1 MPCILD
7 DRYST
12 VTKFIAFSALSA
24 FFTVLNVEMWIF
36 LARLSLGYIILL
48 PFCIWQITGSL
59 ISIAPRS

>member
-36 LARLSLGYIILL
+36 LA
-48 PFCIWQITGSL
+48 
-59 ISIAPRS
+59 